1 MGKQQTNPQGVNM
14 INRILSITLLFSII
28 IGSVTDLVA
37 QRKNTD
43 ELSIDQRL
51 AKHLPIFQDP
61 SCTKYL
67 IEFGSNDKAV
77 KSASKSIGIQYFSK
91 APIPQVEDAY
101 MFLYS
106 DPENITRKDGVQ
118 VSNTV
123 LYIFSFMPDGE
134 YFSFSSNIIFK
145 TTKQAKEA
153 YQYLTNIIGG
163 SESESDDSF
172 STMVECS
179 DKKSPMRGSR
189 RMVTVKREGLS
200 VTFITMDYDILEKY
214 VMRGEAGS

>member
-1 MGKQQTNPQGVNM
+1 M
-14 INRILSITLLFSII
+14 INRILSIALLFTVLTV
-28 IGSVTDLVA
+28 SVSNVVA
-37 QRKNTD
+37 QQNNTD
-43 ELSIDQRL
+43 EISIDQRL
-51 AKHLPIFQDP
+51 SNYLPIFQDP

-77 KSASKSIGIQYFSK
+77 KAASKSIGIKYFSK
-91 APIPQVEDAY
+91 TPIEQVEGAY

-106 DPENITRKDGVQ
+106 DPENITRKDGVE
-118 VSNTV
+118 VSSTV

-153 YQYLTNIIGG
+153 YQYLAGIIGG
-163 SESESDDSF
+163 DELESDDSF
-172 STMVECS
+172 STILQCK
-179 DKKSPMRGSR
+179 DKKSPVRGSR

-200 VTFITMDYDILEKY
+200 ITFITMDYDILERY
-214 VMRGEAGS
+214 VTGGESGS

>member
-1 MGKQQTNPQGVNM
+1 M
-14 INRILSITLLFSII
+14 INRILSIALLFVVTF
-28 IGSVTDLVA
+28 GSVTNLVA
-37 QRKNTD
+37 QRKNSN
-43 ELSIDQRL
+43 EISIDQRL
-51 AKHLPIFQDP
+51 ANYLPIFQDP

-77 KSASKSIGIQYFSK
+77 KTASKSIGIEYFSK
-91 APIPQVEDAY
+91 APIPQVEGAY

-106 DPENITRKDGVQ
+106 DPENITRKDGVE

-153 YQYLTNIIGG
+153 YQYLTKIIGG
-163 SESESDDSF
+163 GESESDDSF
-172 STMVECS
+172 STMVACT
-179 DKKSPMRGSR
+179 DKKSPLRGTK
-189 RMVTVKREGLS
+189 RMVTIKREGLA
-200 VTFITMDYDILEKY
+200 VTFITMDYDILEKH
-214 VMRGEAGS
+214 VMGDSAGS